1 MCKSLIVGV
10 HSDESI
16 TYNKGPPVTT
26 LRDREVSL
34 RACKWVD
41 EVVPRSPYV
50 TSMEWLDKYGCYY
63 VIHGDDTS
71 TDASGA
77 DTYRFVKAA
86 GRFKEC
92 ERTDG
97 ISTTNVIARLLSNH
111 ETQPA
116 STDWS
121 DTRVLS
127 LLQNMATDET
137 GHAPKTTVYEW
148 HNDGLRELVVGQKK
162 DGNIVYVAG
171 EWDLLTTEHLQW
183 LESIRKQH
191 LDAKLVVGIYS
202 DAGVV
207 EFTGSAPVLNH
218 LERTLMLLSVC
229 YPDALLL
236 GPPPNANSIDL
247 SPVMPQ
253 ITTSYVPTFEE
264 FNNMGM
270 SAARMKS
277 RIRENRALFEVRQKK
292 KNG

>member
-26 LRDREVSL
+26 LRDREVAL

-41 EVVPRSPYV
+41 EVVPRSPYN
-50 TSMEWLDKYGCYY
+50 TSMEWLNKYGCYY
-63 VIHGDDTS
+63 VIHGDDAS
-71 TDASGA
+71 TDANGA

-97 ISTTNVIARLLSNH
+97 ISTTNVITRLLRNPK
-111 ETQPA
+111 TQPA
-116 STDWS
+116 LTDWS
-121 DTRVLS
+121 DNKIMS
-127 LLQNMATDET
+127 LLHNMATDET
-137 GHAPKTTVYEW
+137 GHAPKTAVYEW
-148 HNDGLRELVVGQKK
+148 RNDGLRELVVGAKK
-162 DGNIVYVAG
+162 GGKIVYVAG
-171 EWDLLTTEHLQW
+171 EWDLLTTEHLLW

-218 LERTLMLLSVC
+218 LERTLMLLSVR
-229 YPDALLL
+229 YPDVLLI

-247 SPVMPQ
+247 SPALPQ

-264 FNNMGM
+264 FKNMGI
-270 SAARMKS
+270 STARLKS
-277 RIRENRALFEVRQKK
+277 RILENQALFEVRQKK